1 MSRLVR
7 LIRYKLRLIAGV
19 VTALIAIGGGVGALA
34 AYTDYLPATRGYA
47 QDIAKR
53 ETDSALQVATA
64 RIGNLQRESG
74 ETRLQLNQLRREGLR
89 SARWNL
95 GEQLKSAPDSSTR
108 RVLQERIDQIDDDL
122 KDVNAER
129 DRLKF
134 PSP

>member
-1 MSRLVR
+1 MTLTLKSISLKVRLV
-7 LIRYKLRLIAGV
+7 AGIL
-19 VTALIAIGGGVGALA
+19 TALVAGGGALA
-34 AYTDYLPATRGYA
+34 AFNASPYA
-47 QDIAKR
+47 LASHAYVDGKV
-53 ETDSALQVATA
+53 DSALMVTTA
-64 RIGNLQRESG
+64 RMALLQRESG

-95 GEQLKSAPDSSTR
+95 SEQLKSAGDSSTR
-108 RVLQERIDQIDDDL
+108 RVLQERIEQIDDDL